1 VAQQPAPRH
10 IVSMN
15 LPENTAVFGYTLGC
29 RLNSFE
35 TEALVEE
42 LVDVLSGRRVATPEE
57 ADLIVVNT
65 CAVTARSQGRSRRI
79 VRSWASRFPE
89 KEIVVTGCVAAVAPE
104 DFKDTDRVTVVPNT
118 EKHMIPEIVYPDG
131 SYENIPENSLFPA
144 SAPLTTSRTR
154 GFLKIQDGCNN
165 SCTYCIVPRARG
177 GSRSQP
183 KELVLKQAE
192 EMVRAGFREISLT
205 GVDIADYGRG
215 LYTDGYGLP
224 ELVEELLEIGGFR
237 LRVGSVEPMYLT
249 VKTLEKLALPGLC
262 NHFHIP
268 FQSGSNRV
276 LKLMGRRYDREE
288 EEELLSAVTT
298 LFPGACIGSDII
310 AGFPGETQE
319 DYQQSLRLAQDNRIN
334 YLHVFPFSPRPGT
347 PASSMKPLHT
357 EKITTRSRELRM
369 VSEISRTEFRRN
381 NLSSTREML
390 VEGRKRSG
398 RNIGFTD
405 NYIPVYAPYGAAEG
419 ELVEVVLSEDT
430 ICWSLR

>member
-1 VAQQPAPRH
+1 
-10 IVSMN
+10 MN
-15 LPENTAVFGYTLGC
+15 LPDNAAVFGYTLGC

-42 LVDVLSGRRVATPEE
+42 LVDVLSGRRVTTPEE

-89 KEIVVTGCVAAVAPE
+89 KDIVVTGCVAAVAPE
-104 DFKDTDRVTVVPNT
+104 DFKDMDRVTVVPNT
-118 EKHMIPEIVYPDG
+118 GKRRIPEIVNPAG
-131 SYENIPENSLFPA
+131 SYGNVPENSLFPI
-144 SAPLTTSRTR
+144 SAPLSTSRTR
-154 GFLKIQDGCNN
+154 GFLKIQNGCNN
-165 SCTYCIVPRARG
+165 ACTYCIVPLARG
-177 GSRSQP
+177 GSKSQP
-183 KELVLKQAE
+183 KELVLKQAR
-192 EMVRAGFREISLT
+192 EMVNAGFREISVT

-215 LYTDGYGLP
+215 LYTNGYGLP

-237 LRVGSVEPMYLT
+237 LRLGSIEPMYLT
-249 VKTLEKLALPGLC
+249 VKTLEKLALPGVC

-268 FQSGSNRV
+268 FQSGSGRI
-276 LKLMGRRYDREE
+276 LKIMGRRYGREE

-298 LFPGACIGSDII
+298 LFPDACIGSDII

-319 DYQQSLRLAQDNRIN
+319 DYKQSLRLAQDSRVN

-347 PASSMKPLHT
+347 PAASMKSLHT
-357 EKITTRSRELRM
+357 EKITARSRELRM
-369 VSEISRTEFRRN
+369 VSETSRTEFRRN
-381 NLSSTREML
+381 NISSTREML
-390 VEGRKRSG
+390 VEGRKRNG

-405 NYIPVYAPYGAAEG
+405 NYIPVYAPEAAVEG
-419 ELVEVVLSEDT
+419 ELAEVTLSEDT